1 MWDLWRKS
9 SADVREKWRD
19 LANVV
24 REGDALDRSDELP
37 EILQMVFWFGAV
49 SGTARADA
57 GRRAGLVVFLPESSV
72 DALLHPEGATRKHD
86 RSRALA

>member
-9 SADVREKWRD
+9 TADVREKWRD

-49 SGTARADA
+49 CATARE
-57 GRRAGLVVFLPESSV
+57 GPGGRAGLGDFLPESSV
-72 DALLHPEGATRKHD
+72 DVLYRHEGATRKHD
-86 RSRALA
+86 RARAPA